1 MENQPSTIKS
11 TILQFGTMLGVISVV
26 FGLMIYFLDMHY
38 TQETSIGIVS
48 IVISLGVIVLAQ
60 YNYRNE
66 NEGFLSL
73 GEALKIGLGV
83 ALISGII
90 GVTYQYL
97 LVNFIDPDTIPKMM
111 EITKNKLMDDN
122 PEMSQE
128 QLDQIISMQ
137 EKFTTPG
144 MMVAFGK
151 ASGYVDTIDVKKD
164 INAKGLFFTR
174 PSIAHYT
181 IQREELVE
189 SAKKVFDAILSKK
202 FTVNISKKYSLENI
216 VEAHKD
222 LEARKL
228 IGPAVI
234 IP

>member
-66 NEGFLSL
+66 NGGFLSL

-90 GVTYQYL
+90 GVTYVL
-97 LVNFIDPDTIPKMM
+97 I
-111 EITKNKLMDDN
+111 
-122 PEMSQE
+122 
-128 QLDQIISMQ
+128 
-137 EKFTTPG
+137 
-144 MMVAFGK
+144 
-151 ASGYVDTIDVKKD
+151 
-164 INAKGLFFTR
+164 INA
-174 PSIAHYT
+174 
-181 IQREELVE
+181 
-189 SAKKVFDAILSKK
+189 
-202 FTVNISKKYSLENI
+202 ISKR
-216 VEAHKD
+216 KD
-222 LEARKL
+222 KL
-228 IGPAVI
+228 AKA
-234 IP
+234 